1 MILLYSALPRAPNL
15 LESYLSTDTCDITE
29 PPPRYENSNLPPE
42 QMKKSPPM
50 EKAYKINRVDS
61 NVSGPPGP
69 PQSLVN
75 QKIFTEAQDTL
86 QLYMDDRHIIQP
98 LVLGKEIFAKRPKM
112 NTRS

>member
-15 LESYLSTDTCDITE
+15 LSPISQQTLVTSRSPLQDIT
-29 PPPRYENSNLPPE
+29 NSNLPPE